1 MPTYDARRETI
12 DAIQRRIADLNEQS
26 LTQLSQYI
34 SYLKWQEEL
43 WHSLL
48 DEEVEPSADQVLLWQ
63 FDFLEG
69 FPAARKVSTRAS
81 RI

>member
-1 MPTYDARRETI
+1 MTNFDVRRATI
-12 DAIQRRIADLNEQS
+12 DAIERRISDLSEQS

-43 WHSLL
+43 WQSLL
-48 DEEVEPSADQVLLWQ
+48 DEETRPESGKALRWQ

-69 FPAARKVSTRAS
+69 FPAATLAATRS
-81 RI
+81 PT